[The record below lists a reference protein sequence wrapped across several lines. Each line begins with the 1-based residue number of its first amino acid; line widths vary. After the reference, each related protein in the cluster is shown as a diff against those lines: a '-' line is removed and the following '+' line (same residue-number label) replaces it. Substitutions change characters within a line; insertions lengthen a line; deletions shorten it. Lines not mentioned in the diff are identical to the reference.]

1 MKRKK
6 IQKHYCWLRVLI
18 QILAFILIPGM
29 FTYVFS
35 ALGMIIADVFKGQI
49 NWETLKIPVWMLIST
64 VPATV
69 LTGRFFCGFF
79 CSFGAVQDFL
89 WYISQK
95 VFHMNFR
102 IQEKTDRIL
111 KMVKY
116 FILFFYISCVWS
128 DILKL
133 SFSGPWT
140 VFGQYTSIGHW
151 PGIQPVLSVGGCLLV
166 CIFIGSFFV
175 QRCFCRYFCPVG
187 AVYSMISKFH
197 FLKIQKPG
205 TECGSC
211 HLCSTK
217 CSMGINLNET
227 DQVNTGACI
236 QCQQCIACCP
246 KENARADRKYAV
258 FIGVGITALT
268 ILISSICMNMN
279 IRKADPESLNTVH
292 TEKQQTYQDGIYTGE
307 GQGYRGTISVT
318 VEVKNGKIVKIQM
331 DDYLDDRQYMD
342 QVEKQ
347 LFPAIIQIQS
357 TEIDTVSGATFSSE
371 GALDAVKCALNQN
384 DDELEQEQKD
394 EFLEAGRFRN
404 MKDGVYTGSADAFRG
419 DVEVQVT
426 VEDQKV
432 KDIDILSYCDTEEYF
447 FKAAP
452 TVIEEIKTEQSLNV
466 DAVSGATYSS
476 NGIIQAVANALEVPE
491 DQYEPREG
499 RNLKAK
505 GKQHGHI
512 VRHYISSQDEYEDK
526 VKKYYAS
533 E

>member
-6 IQKHYCWLRVLI
+6 IQKFYCWFRILI
-18 QILAFILIPGM
+18 QILAFILIPGV

-35 ALGMIIADVFKGQI
+35 ALGMIVTAVFKGQI
-49 NWETLKIPVWMLIST
+49 DWETLKIPVWMLIAT

-79 CSFGAVQDFL
+79 CSFGTVQDFL
-89 WYISQK
+89 WYLSQK

-102 IQEKTDRIL
+102 IQGKTDRIL
-111 KMVKY
+111 KTAKY
-116 FILFFYISCVWS
+116 VILLFYISCVWS

-133 SFSGPWT
+133 PFSGPWT
-140 VFGQYTSIGHW
+140 VFGQYTSIGNW
-151 PGIQPVLSVGGCLLV
+151 PGIQPVLSIGGCLLI
-166 CIFIGSFFV
+166 CIFISSFFV
-175 QRCFCRYFCPVG
+175 QRCFCRYLCPVG
-187 AVYSMISKFH
+187 AVYSMVSKFH
-197 FLKIQKPG
+197 FLKIRKPG

-246 KENARADRKYAV
+246 KENVQADKKYAV

-268 ILISSICMNMN
+268 ILISSIGMKM
-279 IRKADPESLNTVH
+279 IIKMADPQNLSTVH
-292 TEKQQTYQDGIYTGE
+292 TEIQTYQDGIYTGE
-307 GQGYRGTISVT
+307 GQGYRGSIGVT
-318 VEVKNGKIVKIQM
+318 VEVENGEIVKIQL

-342 QVEKQ
+342 RVEKQ
-347 LFPAIIQIQS
+347 LLPAIIQMQS
-357 TEIDTVSGATFSSE
+357 TEIDTVSGATCSSK
-371 GALDAVKCALNQN
+371 GVLDAVKSALNQK
-384 DDELEQEQKD
+384 DDESEQEQKE
-394 EFLEAGRFRN
+394 EFLESGRFRN
-404 MKDGVYTGSADAFRG
+404 LKDGVYTGSADAFRG

-426 VEDQKV
+426 VENQKV
-432 KDIDILSYCDTEEYF
+432 KDIAIISYCDTEEYF

-452 TVIEEIKTEQSLNV
+452 AVIEEIKTEQSLNV

-476 NGIIQAVANALEVPE
+476 NGIIQAVANALEIPE
-491 DQYEPREG
+491 DQYEPRVG

-512 VRHYISSQDEYEDK
+512 VKHYISSQDEYEEK
-526 VKKYYAS
+526 VNKYNTY